1 MIYQLSFFQ
10 RFCTLHTW
18 THWLKRV

>member
-10 RFCTLHTW
+10 RFCALHAW